1 MPTLAFCKQFFA
13 AHRPDIEKTYREFL
27 RFPSVSADPSALPKV
42 QACAKWLAAQL
53 SQRGCSVELWEEKG
67 HPILFGSLRSSRR
80 GAPTVLIYHHYDV
93 QPADPLEEWKSD
105 PFEPRIEGETVY
117 ARGAEDNKGQCLFSL
132 YALEALRQLDT
143 LPCHLKFLIEGEEE
157 NGSATLLKLLPKKE
171 KQLKADYA
179 MVIDTGMRQLQKPAI
194 CLGTRGLISLT
205 ATVTGARQDLHSGVW
220 GGLAYNPLHALAEL
234 LASLRNADGSI
245 AIPGFYDDVRMPSAK
260 ELRHLALKFDER
272 AFAREWGQPA
282 NGGEVGYPP
291 CVRNWLRP
299 TLEINGIR
307 GGYGGPGSK
316 TVIPREAIAKLSCR
330 LVPDQDPK
338 KIARLV
344 KKFLLSRVP
353 RGVTVDVTIHE
364 GGGAATRS
372 SDTSPGFKALE
383 QAMTA
388 VWGLPPEKILDGA
401 SIPIIGSLGAASG
414 AEMLTW
420 GVGLPSDLIH
430 GPNEHFS
437 FRQIELGFCTLCL
450 TIAEMGHRD
459 A

>member
-1 MPTLAFCKQFFA
+1 MSHLSIFQYLASLCLAASLPIVGNIAADTPTASHSFSQPFVEAAKRAQPGVVSVKSRIKKSSARWQGENEASPFGPDDFWERFFGMPMPDQKPQQQRPHFA
-13 AHRPDIEKTYREFL
+13 YGSGFI
-27 RFPSVSADPSALPKV
+27 VSADGYVLTNNHV
-42 QACAKWLAAQL
+42 VEQAD
-53 SQRGCSVELWEEKG
+53 SVT
-67 HPILFGSLRSSRR
+67 I
-80 GAPTVLIYHHYDV
+80 
-93 QPADPLEEWKSD
+93 
-105 PFEPRIEGETVY
+105 
-117 ARGAEDNKGQCLFSL
+117 
-132 YALEALRQLDT
+132 T
-143 LPCHLKFLIEGEEE
+143 LP
-157 NGSATLLKLLPKKE
+157 
-171 KQLKADYA
+171 
-179 MVIDTGMRQLQKPAI
+179 
-194 CLGTRGLISLT
+194 
-205 ATVTGARQDLHSGVW
+205 
-220 GGLAYNPLHALAEL
+220 
-234 LASLRNADGSI
+234 DG
-245 AIPGFYDDVRMPSAK
+245 K
-260 ELRHLALKFDER
+260 ELSHLALKFDER
-272 AFAREWGQPA
+272 AFAREWGQA
-282 NGGEVGYPP
+282 AKGGEVRYPP

-299 TLEINGIR
+299 TLEINGIH

-338 KIARLV
+338 KVARLV

-459 A
+459 AERGSIFTSIVLCVSELVIDNVVDVIYNFLEYKTV